1 MVHISGQYF
10 INKEQENIR
19 KKENMGDFEMDKNGD
34 FKESSKDKLN
44 RAIAS
49 MCDEWLLIEEIDLE
63 ADTFEILHDN
73 LQKQGIPVPR
83 NCSYSQQNFEMQEL
97 VAPEYQEY
105 RYNFGVRDNL
115 RKLLKQSD
123 TAECEYIVCTGENV
137 WRRDVFKV
145 VEWKDEEPKILNW
158 FHMNID
164 SKKSAELKQR
174 QAIRDA
180 YLQSEQAY
188 AIKNMYLKRLNEELQ
203 MPINMIVGNASVA
216 RTFVTNPERVTAC
229 IEEISLSAKAIFRM
243 VRQMI
248 NTDAIQQGTTLL
260 QMQQT
265 SVENLWRNTLDIV
278 KPSMRLRRHTMHLDM
293 AQLYHRNVIGD
304 VEKMQQAAEYL
315 LGEHDFK
322 SFCTVRTQA
331 EETVRTIYSLNV
343 TKDADDM
350 IHIRI
355 SGSGFLY
362 NMVRIIAGTL
372 MKVWAYI
379 HQSTWRKS

>member
-1 MVHISGQYF
+1 
-10 INKEQENIR
+10 
-19 KKENMGDFEMDKNGD
+19 MDKNGD

-188 AIKNMYLKRLNEELQ
+188 AIK
-203 MPINMIVGNASVA
+203 I
-216 RTFVTNPERVTAC
+216 C
-229 IEEISLSAKAIFRM
+229 IS
-243 VRQMI
+243 
-248 NTDAIQQGTTLL
+248 
-260 QMQQT
+260 
-265 SVENLWRNTLDIV
+265 
-278 KPSMRLRRHTMHLDM
+278 
-293 AQLYHRNVIGD
+293 
-304 VEKMQQAAEYL
+304 
-315 LGEHDFK
+315 
-322 SFCTVRTQA
+322 
-331 EETVRTIYSLNV
+331 
-343 TKDADDM
+343 
-350 IHIRI
+350 
-355 SGSGFLY
+355 SG
-362 NMVRIIAGTL
+362 
-372 MKVWAYI
+372 
-379 HQSTWRKS
+379 

>member
-19 KKENMGDFEMDKNGD
+19 KKENMGDFEMDRNED

-44 RAIAS
+44 CAIAS

-137 WRRDVFKV
+137 WRRDVFRV
-145 VEWKDEEPKILNW
+145 VEWKEEEPKILNW

-164 SKKSAELKQR
+164 SKKSAE
-174 QAIRDA
+174 
-180 YLQSEQAY
+180 
-188 AIKNMYLKRLNEELQ
+188 
-203 MPINMIVGNASVA
+203 
-216 RTFVTNPERVTAC
+216 
-229 IEEISLSAKAIFRM
+229 
-243 VRQMI
+243 
-248 NTDAIQQGTTLL
+248 
-260 QMQQT
+260 
-265 SVENLWRNTLDIV
+265 
-278 KPSMRLRRHTMHLDM
+278 
-293 AQLYHRNVIGD
+293 
-304 VEKMQQAAEYL
+304 
-315 LGEHDFK
+315 
-322 SFCTVRTQA
+322 
-331 EETVRTIYSLNV
+331 
-343 TKDADDM
+343 
-350 IHIRI
+350 
-355 SGSGFLY
+355 
-362 NMVRIIAGTL
+362 
-372 MKVWAYI
+372 
-379 HQSTWRKS
+379 

>member
-1 MVHISGQYF
+1 
-10 INKEQENIR
+10 
-19 KKENMGDFEMDKNGD
+19 MDKNGD

-188 AIKNMYLKRLNEELQ
+188 AIKNMYLKRLNEDICHESGTCDRVYRGDF
-203 MPINMIVGNASVA
+203 PFSKGNLPYGASDDQYRRDTAGYDAVA
-216 RTFVTNPERVTAC
+216 
-229 IEEISLSAKAIFRM
+229 
-243 VRQMI
+243 
-248 NTDAIQQGTTLL
+248 DAADICRK
-260 QMQQT
+260 
-265 SVENLWRNTLDIV
+265 SVE
-278 KPSMRLRRHTMHLDM
+278 KY
-293 AQLYHRNVIGD
+293 A
-304 VEKMQQAAEYL
+304 
-315 LGEHDFK
+315 
-322 SFCTVRTQA
+322 
-331 EETVRTIYSLNV
+331 
-343 TKDADDM
+343 
-350 IHIRI
+350 
-355 SGSGFLY
+355 
-362 NMVRIIAGTL
+362 
-372 MKVWAYI
+372 
-379 HQSTWRKS
+379 